1 MACDGS
7 IESNVMEGGSAMM
20 IRVMYCDGL
29 TEMVRPPVLQHLIQ
43 TGKIMRFRRTEGW
56 TEIGTDAIR
65 TDRRDP
71 FYGKERRHRAI
82 IH

>member
-1 MACDGS
+1 MQIFIRKWVRKEIA
-7 IESNVMEGGSAMM
+7 AMM
-20 IRVMYCDGL
+20 IRVMYYDGL

-71 FYGKERRHRAI
+71 YYGRERRHRAI